1 MIRATKVLG
10 QHRWTQAAAD
20 TVVLD
25 FDDRHRRRMAMTG
38 TRGLEFLLDL
48 ENAVALR
55 GGDALVLEDGRLIEV
70 VAAAEPLIEIRGA
83 DPLHLV
89 RVAWHLGNRHLPTQI
104 MPKGLRIRRD
114 HVIEAMVKG
123 LGARIIEIE
132 APFDPEG
139 GAYASS
145 HAHAAEAHAHA
156 HAIPRMPMPKPMPI
170 PRMITIMVITTTTV
184 ITITTMATTITTTN
198 IATTIITTT
207 ITPML
212 MTTSE
217 PAPAD
222 AGSGMN
228 ADEAAALYR
237 LMTWLSPSF
246 PVGAFSYSSGIEWA
260 VEAGDITDAASLRD
274 WLAAMLSEG
283 SGFCDAVFLAQAH
296 RAASAQDEA
305 GLREIAE
312 LAAAFVPSR
321 ERQLETST
329 QGRAFIEIARSA
341 WACDGL
347 DGMVAACG
355 GAMVYPVAVGIVSAA
370 HAVPLAPAMH
380 AFLHA
385 VVSNWISAG
394 ARLVPLGQTDS
405 QRILASLEADVA
417 ATAKR
422 ALEASLDDLGSA
434 TFRADLAS
442 LRHETQYT
450 RLFRS

>member
-1 MIRATKVLG
+1 MR
-10 QHRWTQAAAD
+10 
-20 TVVLD
+20 
-25 FDDRHRRRMAMTG
+25 
-38 TRGLEFLLDL
+38 
-48 ENAVALR
+48 
-55 GGDALVLEDGRLIEV
+55 
-70 VAAAEPLIEIRGA
+70 
-83 DPLHLV
+83 
-89 RVAWHLGNRHLPTQI
+89 
-104 MPKGLRIRRD
+104 
-114 HVIEAMVKG
+114 
-123 LGARIIEIE
+123 
-132 APFDPEG
+132 
-139 GAYASS
+139 
-145 HAHAAEAHAHA
+145 
-156 HAIPRMPMPKPMPI
+156 MPI
-170 PRMITIMVITTTTV
+170 PRMITTMVF
-184 ITITTMATTITTTN
+184 TITTTN
-198 IATTIITTT
+198 IATTIIITT

-260 VEAGDITDAASLRD
+260 VEAGDITNAASLRD
-274 WLAAMLSEG
+274 WLAAMLTDG

-296 RAASAQDEA
+296 RAATARVDSE
-305 GLREIAE
+305 LREIAE

-321 ERQLETST
+321 ERQLETTT

-341 WACDGL
+341 WACAGL
-347 DGMVAACG
+347 DGMVAACD
-355 GAMVYPVAVGIVSAA
+355 GAIVYPIAVGIVSAA

-405 QRILASLEADVA
+405 QRILASLETDVA